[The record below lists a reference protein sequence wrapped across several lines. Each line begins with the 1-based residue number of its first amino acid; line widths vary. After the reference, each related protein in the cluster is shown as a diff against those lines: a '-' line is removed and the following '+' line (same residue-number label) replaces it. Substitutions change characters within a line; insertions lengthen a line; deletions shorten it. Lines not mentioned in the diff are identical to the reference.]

1 MDNENPVPRKRG
13 RPAGAKNKAT
23 GFKEILVKFE
33 QVYARVENMLT
44 PEQQKYYKNA
54 FSGKSH
60 FDPVK
65 ESELFLRLLGLYTTL
80 LITEAIEK
88 KQPSE
93 AIAATAAQYRMGLK
107 DVEEMQRKRDE
118 IKAKDGNDERMVDP
132 TRKPE
137 MAFFENLHREPAK

>member
-1 MDNENPVPRKRG
+1 MDNDTTRKRG
-13 RPAGAKNKAT
+13 RPPGARNKAT
-23 GFKEILVKFE
+23 GFKEIMTKFE

-54 FSGKSH
+54 FSGKSN

-107 DVEEMQRKRDE
+107 DVEDMQRKRDE
-118 IKAKDGNDERMVDP
+118 IKAKTSDDERMVDP
-132 TRKPE
+132 TRKSE
-137 MAFFENLHREPAK
+137 MGLFENLHREPTKQ